1 MIATIRRTPC
11 IRAARLRTPG
21 VPAHPMYASL
31 SFHAV
36 FTYRARTNSARRIPR
51 KNRGARTQISRTLKS
66 LSPPE
71 CKNISDEDERC
82 SQQNH
87 PQPKWHAQKDEQY
100 ACRNQRISP
109 YPACARPSYRA
120 VSFLRALFN
129 PTHALT
135 SPLLSICAAA
145 RPDSARRARPHYPNG
160 FRKCPAFSP
169 LPLFSRSRK
178 CNARRARS
186 HHTNKFGECHPS
198 PRCPCALSQ

>member
-31 SFHAV
+31 SLHVV

-169 LPLFSRSRK
+169 LPLRNFPIKKKKPKVVPDLRLCRKGSHSSPLQQRS
-178 CNARRARS
+178 
-186 HHTNKFGECHPS
+186 
-198 PRCPCALSQ
+198 